1 MSRDQVHSLLNGVR
15 SGRLSRR
22 EFVRGAA
29 ILGMSGP
36 VIAAFL
42 AACGADATATP
53 APTARPSTAAS
64 AAPASAA
71 GAASAA
77 PASAAAASARPS
89 TAASAA
95 PASAAAASSAPAS
108 AAGSAAA
115 SASARP
121 SGAATPA
128 TSPSGAKLRIGLV
141 TDVGSVNDK
150 SFNQSSWAGVQQAE
164 KEMGST
170 IKFIETKDAKDYS
183 KNIDQFIQ
191 EKYDVIVSVG
201 FAIGEATIAAA
212 KANPN
217 VKFIGVD
224 QFQEATIP
232 NLAGLVFEEDK
243 AGFLAG
249 ALAAMVTKKKN
260 IGGVFA
266 TDTVPPVWR
275 FGEGYRAGAK
285 MADPSVQMQI
295 IYHSDVGL
303 DKTFND
309 PAWGKASALAQ
320 FDKGADI
327 VFGGGGNTGNG
338 ALFAAAERK
347 DQGVLCIGVDTDQF
361 DTVPESQP
369 VILTSAIK
377 LLTPGVYNL
386 IKAVAGGTFKGGN
399 VNGDVGLAPYHN
411 QASKVTADMQ
421 AKIDKLTADLKS
433 GAVKTGV
440 APAKP

>member
-1 MSRDQVHSLLNGVR
+1 MSSDQINALVAGVS

-22 EFVRGAA
+22 EFVRRAA
-29 ILGMSGP
+29 IIGLSGP
-36 VIAAFL
+36 IIAAFL
-42 AACGADATATP
+42 AACGAAATATAPP
-53 APTARPSTAAS
+53 ATARPS
-64 AAPASAA
+64 
-71 GAASAA
+71 
-77 PASAAAASARPS
+77 
-89 TAASAA
+89 
-95 PASAAAASSAPAS
+95 
-108 AAGSAAA
+108 AAGS
-115 SASARP
+115 
-121 SGAATPA
+121 GK
-128 TSPSGAKLRIGLV
+128 KLKIGLV

-150 SFNQSSWAGVQQAE
+150 SFNQSSWEGVKQAE
-164 KEMGST
+164 KELGAT
-170 IKFIETKDAKDYS
+170 VKFVETKDPKDYS
-183 KNIDQFIQ
+183 TNIDQFVK
-191 EKYDVIVSVG
+191 ESYDIVVTVG
-201 FAIGEATIAAA
+201 FAIGEATVAAA
-212 KANPN
+212 KASPN

-224 QFQEATIP
+224 QFQEAASP
-232 NLAGLVFEEDK
+232 NLAGLIFEEDK

-249 ALAAMVTKKKN
+249 ALAALVTKKKN
-260 IGGVFA
+260 LGGVFA

-285 MADPSVQMQI
+285 WADPAVQMQI

-361 DTVPESQP
+361 ETVLESQP

-377 LLTPGVYNL
+377 LLTPGVFNL
-386 IKAVAGGTFKGGN
+386 IKAVGAGTFKGGN
-399 VNGDVGLAPYHN
+399 VTGEAGLAPYHN
-411 QASKVTADMQ
+411 QASRVTAEIQ
-421 AKIDKLTADLKS
+421 AKIDKLNADLKS
-433 GAVKTGV
+433 GVMKTGV

>member
-1 MSRDQVHSLLNGVR
+1 MSRDQVHSLLNGIR

-71 GAASAA
+71 AS
-77 PASAAAASARPS
+77 AAASARPS

-95 PASAAAASSAPAS
+95 PASAAASAAPAS
-108 AAGSAAA
+108 ASAAA

-128 TSPSGAKLRIGLV
+128 TSASGAKLRIGLV

-191 EKYDVIVSVG
+191 EKYDIIVSVG

-224 QFQEATIP
+224 PFSST
-232 NLAGLVFEEDK
+232 GLR
-243 AGFLAG
+243 
-249 ALAAMVTKKKN
+249 
-260 IGGVFA
+260 I
-266 TDTVPPVWR
+266 
-275 FGEGYRAGAK
+275 
-285 MADPSVQMQI
+285 
-295 IYHSDVGL
+295 
-303 DKTFND
+303 
-309 PAWGKASALAQ
+309 
-320 FDKGADI
+320 
-327 VFGGGGNTGNG
+327 
-338 ALFAAAERK
+338 
-347 DQGVLCIGVDTDQF
+347 
-361 DTVPESQP
+361 
-369 VILTSAIK
+369 
-377 LLTPGVYNL
+377 
-386 IKAVAGGTFKGGN
+386 
-399 VNGDVGLAPYHN
+399 
-411 QASKVTADMQ
+411 
-421 AKIDKLTADLKS
+421 
-433 GAVKTGV
+433 
-440 APAKP
+440 

>member
-1 MSRDQVHSLLNGVR
+1 MSGDQVHSLLNGIR

-22 EFVRGAA
+22 EFVRRAA

-42 AACGADATATP
+42 AACGADATATV
-53 APTARPSTAAS
+53 APTAKPSTAAS
-64 AAPASAA
+64 SAPASAA

-77 PASAAAASARPS
+77 PSSAASTAASAAASAKPS
-89 TAASAA
+89 TAASA
-95 PASAAAASSAPAS
+95 PA
-108 AAGSAAA
+108 SAAA
-115 SASARP
+115 SASTAASA

-128 TSPSGAKLRIGLV
+128 GSASGAKLKVGLV

-164 KEMGST
+164 KDLGAT

-183 KNIDQFIQ
+183 KNIDQFVQ
-191 EKYDVIVSVG
+191 EKYDVIVTVG

-224 QFQEATIP
+224 QFQDATIA

-249 ALAAMVTKKKN
+249 ALAALVTKKKN

-275 FGEGYRAGAK
+275 YGEGYRAGAK
-285 MADPSVQMQI
+285 AADPSVQMQI

-320 FDKGADI
+320 YDKGADI

-347 DQGVLCIGVDTDQF
+347 DQGALCIGVDTDQY

-369 VILTSAIK
+369 VILTSALK
-377 LLTPGVYNL
+377 LLTPGVFNL
-386 IKAVAGGTFKGGN
+386 IKAVSTGTFKGGN

-411 QASKVTADMQ
+411 QASKVTPDIQ
-421 AKIDKLTADLKS
+421 AKIDKYSADLKS
-433 GAVKTGV
+433 GALKTGV

>member
-1 MSRDQVHSLLNGVR
+1 MSSDQINALVTGVS

-22 EFVRGAA
+22 EFVRRAA
-29 ILGMSGP
+29 VLGLSGP
-36 VIAAFL
+36 IIAAFL
-42 AACGADATATP
+42 AACGAAATATP
-53 APTARPSTAAS
+53 VPPTAKPSVAAS
-64 AAPASAA
+64 AAPSA
-71 GAASAA
+71 
-77 PASAAAASARPS
+77 
-89 TAASAA
+89 
-95 PASAAAASSAPAS
+95 

-115 SASARP
+115 STSAK
-121 SGAATPA
+121 
-128 TSPSGAKLRIGLV
+128 KLKIGLV

-150 SFNQSSWAGVQQAE
+150 SFNQSSWEGVKQAE
-164 KEMGST
+164 KDLGST
-170 IKFIETKDAKDYS
+170 VKFIETKDVKDYS
-183 KNIDQFIQ
+183 TNLDQFIK
-191 EKYDVIVSVG
+191 ESYDVIVTVG
-201 FAIGEATIAAA
+201 FAIGEATVAAA

-224 QFQEATIP
+224 QFQEATVA
-232 NLAGLVFEEDK
+232 NLAGLIFEEDK
-243 AGFLAG
+243 AGFMAG

-285 MADPSVQMQI
+285 WADPSVQLQI

-361 DTVPESQP
+361 ETVLESQP

-377 LLTPGVYNL
+377 LLTPGVFNL
-386 IKAVAGGTFKGGN
+386 IKAVSDGSFKGGN
-399 VNGDVGLAPYHN
+399 VTGDAGLAPYHN

-421 AKIDKLTADLKS
+421 TKIDKLKVDLKS
-433 GAVKTGV
+433 GTVKTGV